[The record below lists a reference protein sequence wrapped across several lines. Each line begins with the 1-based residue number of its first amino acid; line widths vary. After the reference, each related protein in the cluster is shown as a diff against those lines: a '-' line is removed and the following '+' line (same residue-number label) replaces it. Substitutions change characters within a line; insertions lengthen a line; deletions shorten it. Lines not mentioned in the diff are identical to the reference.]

1 MRGVVFD
8 LDETLLDRRGSL
20 DAYARR
26 LRSEFDSRAS
36 SALDAFVA
44 EFHRLDADGK
54 TPRTQFFELLASRL
68 LPMLSAGEIQHH
80 FESYAWQCPQLFP
93 GVADMLLE
101 LEAQGLKLGVITN
114 GGEAS
119 QMAKITNSGLSDLID
134 CFVISATFGA
144 RKPDRSIFEH
154 MAVRLGIDPAQSW
167 FVGDDPRSDIWGAKQ
182 CGYRT
187 AWIDRYSRW
196 PMDLAPCYDA
206 QLGSVLEVRDL
217 VAA

>member
-20 DAYARR
+20 GAYACR
-26 LRSEFDSRAS
+26 LRSEFDPRGS

-54 TPRTQFFELLASRL
+54 IRRTQFFELLASQL
-68 LPMLSAGEIQHH
+68 LPTVSAGEIQRH
-80 FESYAWQCPQLFP
+80 FESYAWQRPLLFP
-93 GVADMLLE
+93 GVVDMLRE
-101 LEAQGLKLGVITN
+101 FEARGLRLGIITN

-119 QMAKITNSGLSDLID
+119 QTAKITNSGLADLID
-134 CFVISATFGA
+134 CFVISAIFGA

-154 MAVRLGIDPAQSW
+154 MTARLGIDPARSW
-167 FVGDDPRSDIWGAKQ
+167 FVGDDPRCDVWGAKQ

-187 AWIDRYSRW
+187 AWIDRYSLW

-206 QLGSVLEVRDL
+206 QLGSVLGVRDL